1 MPRERLAPM
10 NTYTAR
16 AERDE
21 GGWWVVTVPE
31 LDGVFT
37 QSRRLDRVED
47 LARDAISLWLEVP
60 PTSFNVELKATVPK
74 LDEQISRVDHLR
86 REAERLR
93 EEATA
98 TSREL
103 ARELSVRGLTVRD
116 IGQVLGISYQR
127 AAQLLDEEKPLV
139 LVAKDA
145 RSPGSKKPA
154 KQSAKRAPTRQT
166 RAR

>member
-1 MPRERLAPM
+1 M

-47 LARDAISLWLEVP
+47 LARDAIALWLEVP
-60 PTSFNVELKATVPK
+60 STSFNVELKAAVPE
-74 LDEQISRVDHLR
+74 LDEQIAEVDSLR

-93 EEATA
+93 EQAA
-98 TSREL
+98 AGSREL
-103 ARELSVRGLTVRD
+103 ARELSARGLTVRD
-116 IGQVLGISYQR
+116 IGQVLGVSYQR
-127 AAQLLDEEKPLV
+127 AAQLLDEPKPPV
-139 LVAKDA
+139 LAGKVV
-145 RSPGSKKPA
+145 RHGSAKKPA
-154 KQSAKRAPTRQT
+154 TQSAKR
-166 RAR
+166 

>member
-1 MPRERLAPM
+1 M
-10 NTYTAR
+10 NAYTAR

-47 LARDAISLWLEVP
+47 LARDAIALWLEVP
-60 PTSFNVELKATVPK
+60 STSFNVEVEAAVPE
-74 LDEQISRVDHLR
+74 LDEQIAEVGYLR

-93 EEATA
+93 EEAGA
-98 TSREL
+98 GSRAL
-103 ARELSVRGLTVRD
+103 ARELSARGLTVRD

-127 AAQLLDEEKPLV
+127 AAQLLDEPKLPEPR
-139 LVAKDA
+139 AK
-145 RSPGSKKPA
+145 S
-154 KQSAKRAPTRQT
+154 
-166 RAR
+166 